1 MFHANA
7 PKNRE
12 ILYIECR
19 YKGKENNESN
29 QTEAVQKKKA
39 ETAKTEINWRLGD
52 PSGRQG

>member
-1 MFHANA
+1 VFHANA